1 MIEIITASG
10 VSLDIDPSYEFEIE
24 MENPMLDDTHIP
36 IAYSTSIAFLPTAKN
51 KSVFGYL
58 AAMYREPDVK
68 QLSVSI
74 LAGGIP
80 LFWGR
85 LEYDSMEDGKLNYTF
100 AGRDLEDEWS
110 GYIHKLTHLSRMEIN
125 RGNSYL
131 TQFDKHLKFIRDGN
145 AAFIKDFEIPMIV
158 GEENIADVE
167 YTKNDIGAEKV
178 EYIVKYH
185 NYYWAPMM
193 SVVTPAVKVAS
204 ILAEAF
210 KNVSISDNISTLY
223 EALAILGL
231 HRSKQLC
238 ALYGLQQTDDHKL
251 LLDVA
256 DMLPECTVL
265 DLVTNITR
273 LFCASI
279 FREGQSFALKTNREV
294 LADNTIIDWTD
305 KVSDEYSLSQEE
317 ESSYSFG
324 YSNDDSKNT
333 YTTESESSGTVS
345 GSIVDVGTML
355 EVIQTIENSSDYVAV
370 RNLATGDMYSGK
382 KMTVTTA
389 TNSQYTLPYM
399 DMLLHKLH
407 KVASDDEKGNSFD
420 NSVDFKCVR
429 CIPVT
434 SVYDSNPSITLHQ
447 VCPIIK
453 FPAAEDERSSDI
465 WIGTLINNQ
474 LVDKGVYFE
483 RPTSTIH
490 SNTGELA
497 NSNLSLDPNVLYR
510 RYHRPFAEWIS
521 HNRRVIT
528 TSVNLSLL
536 EISTL
541 RLYHKV
547 MLHNQTFLIKKITH
561 TFSSNTNNI
570 ETQVELIEAPI
581 TISEEEKN
589 LIYIEYSG
597 DPENMHYKAV
607 AQNKVSSKVIVTVE
621 VYDMDS
627 ATQSSQI
634 ELIIPI
640 NGLTSD
646 TKTGIPFNII
656 NITPKEDSLQIYANG
671 GLKQV

>member
-1 MIEIITASG
+1 MIEIITTSG

-74 LAGGIP
+74 HAGGIP

-85 LEYDSMEDGKLNYTF
+85 LEYESMEDGKLNYTF

-110 GYIHKLTHLSRMEIN
+110 GYIHKLTHLSKMEIN

-131 TQFDKHLKFIRDGN
+131 IQFDMYLKSIRDGN
-145 AAFIKDFEIPMIV
+145 ATNIKDFEIPMIV
-158 GEENIADVE
+158 GEENITDVE
-167 YTKNDIGAEKV
+167 YTNNDIGAEKV

-238 ALYGLQQTDDHKL
+238 ALYGLQQTDNYNL

-256 DMLPECTVL
+256 DMLPDCTVL
-265 DLVTNITR
+265 DLVTNIAR

-279 FREGQSFALKTNREV
+279 FRDGQSFVLKTNREV
-294 LADNTIIDWTD
+294 LVDSTVTDWTD
-305 KVSDEYSLSQEE
+305 KVSDEYSLSREE
-317 ESSYSFG
+317 EASYSFG
-324 YSNDDSKNT
+324 FSNDDSENT
-333 YTTESESSGTVS
+333 YTTESESSGTTG

-355 EVIQTIENSSDYVAV
+355 DVIQTIKNSSDYVAV

-407 KVASDDEKGNSFD
+407 KVSSDDDKENSFD

-434 SVYDSNPSITLHQ
+434 SVHDLGPTITLHQ
-447 VCPIIK
+447 MCPIIK
-453 FPAAEDERSSDI
+453 FPAAEDERSSDV
-465 WIGTLINNQ
+465 WIGALINNQ
-474 LVDKGVYFE
+474 LVNKGVYFE
-483 RPTSTIH
+483 RPSSTIH
-490 SNTGELA
+490 SNTGEWV
-497 NSNLSLDPNVLYR
+497 NSNLSLDPAVLYR
-510 RYHRPFAEWIS
+510 RFHRPFAEWLS
-521 HNRRVIT
+521 ENRRVIT
-528 TSVNLSLL
+528 TDVFLSLQ
-536 EISTL
+536 EIADL
-541 RLYHKV
+541 RLYRKIILYGQV
-547 MLHNQTFLIKKITH
+547 FFIKKITH
-561 TFSSNTNNI
+561 TFIANI
-570 ETQVELIEAPI
+570 DDIATRVELIEAPM
-581 TISEEEKN
+581 TISEEDYN
-589 LIYIEYSG
+589 IINVEYWG
-597 DPENMHYKAV
+597 DYESMSFKAV
-607 AQNKVSSKVIVTVE
+607 SKYKVTSEVVVSVE
-621 VYDMDS
+621 VYDYNSD
-627 ATQSSQI
+627 TLQSTVT
-634 ELIIPI
+634 LTIPI
-640 NGLTSD
+640 NSTQSE
-646 TKTGIPFNII
+646 TKTGVPFA
-656 NITPKEDSLQIYANG
+656 ITNLSPREDSSQVYAQG
-671 GLKQV
+671 SLKRV

>member
-1 MIEIITASG
+1 MIEIITTSG

-74 LAGGIP
+74 HAGGIP

-85 LEYDSMEDGKLNYTF
+85 LEYESMEDGKLNYTF

-110 GYIHKLTHLSRMEIN
+110 GYIHKLTHLSKMEIN

-131 TQFDKHLKFIRDGN
+131 IQFDKYLKSIRDGN
-145 AAFIKDFEIPMIV
+145 ATNIKDFEIPMIV
-158 GEENIADVE
+158 GEENITDVE
-167 YTKNDIGAEKV
+167 YTNNDIGAEKV

-238 ALYGLQQTDDHKL
+238 ALYGLQQTDNYKL

-256 DMLPECTVL
+256 DMLPDCTVL
-265 DLVTNITR
+265 DLVTNIAR

-279 FREGQSFALKTNREV
+279 FRDGQSFVLKTNREV
-294 LADNTIIDWTD
+294 LVDSTVTDWTD
-305 KVSDEYSLSQEE
+305 KVSDEYSLSREE
-317 ESSYSFG
+317 EASYSFG
-324 YSNDDSKNT
+324 FSNDDSENT
-333 YTTESESSGTVS
+333 YTTESESSGTTG

-355 EVIQTIENSSDYVAV
+355 DVIQTIKNSSDYVAV

-407 KVASDDEKGNSFD
+407 KVSSDDDKENSFD

-434 SVYDSNPSITLHQ
+434 SVHDLGPTITLHQ
-447 VCPIIK
+447 MCPIIK
-453 FPAAEDERSSDI
+453 FPAAEDERSSDV
-465 WIGTLINNQ
+465 WIGALINNQ
-474 LVDKGVYFE
+474 LVNKGVYFE
-483 RPTSTIH
+483 RPSSTIH
-490 SNTGELA
+490 SNTGEWV
-497 NSNLSLDPNVLYR
+497 NSNLSLDPAVLYR
-510 RYHRPFAEWIS
+510 RFHRPFAEWLS
-521 HNRRVIT
+521 ENRRVIT
-528 TSVNLSLL
+528 TDVFLSLQ
-536 EISTL
+536 EIADL
-541 RLYHKV
+541 RLYRKIILYGQV
-547 MLHNQTFLIKKITH
+547 FFIKKITH
-561 TFSSNTNNI
+561 TFIANI
-570 ETQVELIEAPI
+570 DDIATRVELIEAPM
-581 TISEEEKN
+581 TISEEDYN
-589 LIYIEYSG
+589 IINVEYWG
-597 DPENMHYKAV
+597 DYESMSFKAV
-607 AQNKVSSKVIVTVE
+607 SKYKVTSEVVVSVE
-621 VYDMDS
+621 VYDYNSD
-627 ATQSSQI
+627 TLQSTVT
-634 ELIIPI
+634 LTIPI
-640 NGLTSD
+640 NSTQSE
-646 TKTGIPFNII
+646 TKTGVPFA
-656 NITPKEDSLQIYANG
+656 ITNLSPREDSSQVYAQG
-671 GLKQV
+671 SLKRV

>member
-1 MIEIITASG
+1 MIEIITTSG

-74 LAGGIP
+74 HAGGIP

-85 LEYDSMEDGKLNYTF
+85 LEYESMEDGKLNYTF

-110 GYIHKLTHLSRMEIN
+110 GYIHKLTHLSKMEIN

-131 TQFDKHLKFIRDGN
+131 IQFDKYLKSIRDGSATN
-145 AAFIKDFEIPMIV
+145 IKDFEIPMIV
-158 GEENIADVE
+158 GEENITDVE
-167 YTKNDIGAEKV
+167 YTNNDIGAEKV

-238 ALYGLQQTDDHKL
+238 ALYGLQQTDNYNL

-256 DMLPECTVL
+256 DMLPDCTVL
-265 DLVTNITR
+265 DLVTNIAR

-279 FREGQSFALKTNREV
+279 FRDGQSFVLKTNREV
-294 LADNTIIDWTD
+294 LVDSTVTDWTD
-305 KVSDEYSLSQEE
+305 KVSDEYSLSREE
-317 ESSYSFG
+317 EASYSFG
-324 YSNDDSKNT
+324 FSNDDSENT
-333 YTTESESSGTVS
+333 YTTESESSGTTG

-355 EVIQTIENSSDYVAV
+355 DVIQTIKNSSDYVAV

-407 KVASDDEKGNSFD
+407 KVSSDDDKENSFD

-434 SVYDSNPSITLHQ
+434 SVHDLGPTITLHQ
-447 VCPIIK
+447 MCPIIK
-453 FPAAEDERSSDI
+453 FPAAEDERSSDV
-465 WIGTLINNQ
+465 WIGALINNQ
-474 LVDKGVYFE
+474 LVNKGVYFE
-483 RPTSTIH
+483 RPSSTIH
-490 SNTGELA
+490 SNTGEWV
-497 NSNLSLDPNVLYR
+497 NSNLSLDPAVLYR
-510 RYHRPFAEWIS
+510 RFHRPFAEWLS
-521 HNRRVIT
+521 ENRRVIT
-528 TSVNLSLL
+528 TDVFLSLQ
-536 EISTL
+536 EIADL
-541 RLYHKV
+541 RLYRKIILYGQV
-547 MLHNQTFLIKKITH
+547 FFIKKITH
-561 TFSSNTNNI
+561 TFIANI
-570 ETQVELIEAPI
+570 DDIATRVELIEAPM
-581 TISEEEKN
+581 TISEEDYN
-589 LIYIEYSG
+589 IINVEYWG
-597 DPENMHYKAV
+597 DYESMSFKAV
-607 AQNKVSSKVIVTVE
+607 SKYKVTSEVVVSVE
-621 VYDMDS
+621 VYDYNSD
-627 ATQSSQI
+627 TLQSTVT
-634 ELIIPI
+634 LTIPI
-640 NGLTSD
+640 NSTQSE
-646 TKTGIPFNII
+646 TKTGVPFA
-656 NITPKEDSLQIYANG
+656 ITNLSPREDSSQVYAQG
-671 GLKQV
+671 SLKRV

>member
-1 MIEIITASG
+1 MIEIITTSG

-74 LAGGIP
+74 HAGGIP

-85 LEYDSMEDGKLNYTF
+85 LEYESMEDGKLNYTF

-110 GYIHKLTHLSRMEIN
+110 GYIHKLTHLSKMEIN

-131 TQFDKHLKFIRDGN
+131 IQFDKYLKSIRDGN
-145 AAFIKDFEIPMIV
+145 ATIIKDFEIPMIV
-158 GEENIADVE
+158 GEENISDVE

-238 ALYGLQQTDDHKL
+238 AFYGLQQTDNYKL

-256 DMLPECTVL
+256 DMLPDCTVL
-265 DLVTNITR
+265 DLVTNIAR

-279 FREGQSFALKTNREV
+279 FRDGQSFVLKTNREV
-294 LADNTIIDWTD
+294 LVDSTVTDWTD
-305 KVSDEYSLSQEE
+305 KVSDEYSLSREE
-317 ESSYSFG
+317 EASYSFG
-324 YSNDDSKNT
+324 FSNDDSENT
-333 YTTESESSGTVS
+333 YTTEKESSGTTA
-345 GSIVDVGTML
+345 GSIVDVETML
-355 EVIQTIENSSDYVAV
+355 DVIQTIKESSDYVAV

-389 TNSQYTLPYM
+389 INSQYTLPYM

-407 KVASDDEKGNSFD
+407 KVSSDDDKENSFD

-434 SVYDSNPSITLHQ
+434 SVYDSNPTITLHQ
-447 VCPIIK
+447 MCPIVK
-453 FPAAEDERSSDI
+453 FPAAEDERSSDV
-465 WIGTLINNQ
+465 WIGVLINNQ
-474 LVDKGVYFE
+474 LVNKGVYFE
-483 RPTSTIH
+483 RPSSTIH
-490 SNTGELA
+490 SNIGEWA
-497 NSNLSLDPNVLYR
+497 NSNLSIDPAVLYR
-510 RYHRPFAEWIS
+510 SFHRHFAEWLAE
-521 HNRRVIT
+521 NRRVIT
-528 TSVNLSLL
+528 MDVFLSLQ
-536 EISTL
+536 EIADL
-541 RLYHKV
+541 RLYRKIMV
-547 MLHNQTFLIKKITH
+547 YGQVFFIKKITH
-561 TFSSNTNNI
+561 TFIANI
-570 ETQVELIEAPI
+570 DHIATRVELIEAPM
-581 TISEEEKN
+581 TISEDDKN
-589 LIYIEYSG
+589 IVNIEYWG
-597 DPENMHYKAV
+597 DYEDMKFKAV
-607 AQNKVSSKVIVTVE
+607 SKDKVTSEVVVTVE
-621 VYDMDS
+621 VYDQSSDTGQS
-627 ATQSSQI
+627 AVTLTIPLNSTQS
-634 ELIIPI
+634 E
-640 NGLTSD
+640 
-646 TKTGIPFNII
+646 TKTGIPFAITNIS
-656 NITPKEDSLQIYANG
+656 PREDSSQIYVQG
-671 GLKQV
+671 GLKRV

>member
-85 LEYDSMEDGKLNYTF
+85 LEYDSVEDGKLNYTF

-125 RGNSYL
+125 RGNSYIQ
-131 TQFDKHLKFIRDGN
+131 QFDQHLRYIQDGK
-145 AAFIKDFEIPMIV
+145 AEFIKDFEIPMIV
-158 GEENIADVE
+158 GEENITDVE

-204 ILAEAF
+204 ILSEAF
-210 KNVSISDNISTLY
+210 KNVSISENISTLY
-223 EALAILGL
+223 GAIAILGL

-305 KVSDEYSLSQEE
+305 KVSDEYSLSREE

-407 KVASDDEKGNSFD
+407 KVASDDEKENSFD

-434 SVYDSNPSITLHQ
+434 SVYDLSPSITLHQ

-581 TISEEEKN
+581 TITEEEKN

-627 ATQSSQI
+627 ATSSSKI

-656 NITPKEDSLQIYANG
+656 NITPEEDSLQIYANG

>member
-1 MIEIITASG
+1 MIEIITTSG

-74 LAGGIP
+74 HAGGIP

-85 LEYDSMEDGKLNYTF
+85 LEYESMEDGKLNYTF

-110 GYIHKLTHLSRMEIN
+110 GYIHKLTHLSKMEIN

-131 TQFDKHLKFIRDGN
+131 IQFDKYLKSIRDGN
-145 AAFIKDFEIPMIV
+145 ATNIKDFEIPMIV
-158 GEENIADVE
+158 GEENITDVE
-167 YTKNDIGAEKV
+167 YTNNDIGAEKV

-238 ALYGLQQTDDHKL
+238 ALYGLQQTDNYNL

-256 DMLPECTVL
+256 DMLPDCTVL
-265 DLVTNITR
+265 DLVTNIAR

-279 FREGQSFALKTNREV
+279 FRDGQSFVLKTNREV
-294 LADNTIIDWTD
+294 LVDSTVTDWTD
-305 KVSDEYSLSQEE
+305 KVSDEYSLSREE
-317 ESSYSFG
+317 EASYSFG
-324 YSNDDSKNT
+324 FSNDDSENT
-333 YTTESESSGTVS
+333 YTTESESSGTTG

-355 EVIQTIENSSDYVAV
+355 DVIQTIKNSSDYVAV

-407 KVASDDEKGNSFD
+407 KVSSDDDKENSFD

-434 SVYDSNPSITLHQ
+434 SVHDLGPTITLHQ
-447 VCPIIK
+447 MCPIIK
-453 FPAAEDERSSDI
+453 FPAAEDERSSDV
-465 WIGTLINNQ
+465 WIGALINNQ
-474 LVDKGVYFE
+474 LVNKGVYFE
-483 RPTSTIH
+483 RPSSTIH
-490 SNTGELA
+490 SNTGEWV
-497 NSNLSLDPNVLYR
+497 NSNLSLDPAVLYR
-510 RYHRPFAEWIS
+510 RFHRPFAEWLS
-521 HNRRVIT
+521 ENRRVIT
-528 TSVNLSLL
+528 TDVFLSLQ
-536 EISTL
+536 EIADL
-541 RLYHKV
+541 RLYRKIILYGQV
-547 MLHNQTFLIKKITH
+547 FFIKKITH
-561 TFSSNTNNI
+561 TFIANI
-570 ETQVELIEAPI
+570 DDIATRVELIEAPM
-581 TISEEEKN
+581 TISEEDYN
-589 LIYIEYSG
+589 IINVEYWG
-597 DPENMHYKAV
+597 DYESMSFKAV
-607 AQNKVSSKVIVTVE
+607 SKYKVTSEVVVSVE
-621 VYDMDS
+621 VYDYNSD
-627 ATQSSQI
+627 TLQSTVT
-634 ELIIPI
+634 LTIPI
-640 NGLTSD
+640 NSTQSE
-646 TKTGIPFNII
+646 TKTGVPFA
-656 NITPKEDSLQIYANG
+656 ITNLSPREDSSQVYAQG
-671 GLKQV
+671 SLKRV

>member
-1 MIEIITASG
+1 MIEIITTSG

-74 LAGGIP
+74 HAGGIP

-85 LEYDSMEDGKLNYTF
+85 LEYESMEDGKLNYTF

-110 GYIHKLTHLSRMEIN
+110 GYIHKLTHLSKMEIN

-131 TQFDKHLKFIRDGN
+131 IQFDKYLKSIRDGN
-145 AAFIKDFEIPMIV
+145 ATNIKDFEIPMIV
-158 GEENIADVE
+158 GEENITDVE
-167 YTKNDIGAEKV
+167 YTNNDIGAEKV

-238 ALYGLQQTDDHKL
+238 ALYGLQQTDNYNL

-256 DMLPECTVL
+256 DMLPDCTVL
-265 DLVTNITR
+265 DLVTNIAR

-279 FREGQSFALKTNREV
+279 FRDGQSFVLKTNREV
-294 LADNTIIDWTD
+294 LVDSTVTDWTD
-305 KVSDEYSLSQEE
+305 KVSDEYSLSREE
-317 ESSYSFG
+317 EASYSFG
-324 YSNDDSKNT
+324 FLNDDSENT
-333 YTTESESSGTVS
+333 YTTESESSGTTG

-355 EVIQTIENSSDYVAV
+355 DVIQTIKNSSDYVAV

-407 KVASDDEKGNSFD
+407 KVSSDDDKENSFD

-434 SVYDSNPSITLHQ
+434 SVHDLGPTITLHQ
-447 VCPIIK
+447 MCPIIK
-453 FPAAEDERSSDI
+453 FPAAEDERSSDV
-465 WIGTLINNQ
+465 WIGALINNQ
-474 LVDKGVYFE
+474 LVNKGVYFE
-483 RPTSTIH
+483 RPSSTIH
-490 SNTGELA
+490 SNTGEWV
-497 NSNLSLDPNVLYR
+497 NSNLSLDPAVLYR
-510 RYHRPFAEWIS
+510 RFHRPFAEWLS
-521 HNRRVIT
+521 ENRRVIT
-528 TSVNLSLL
+528 TDVFLSLQ
-536 EISTL
+536 EIADL
-541 RLYHKV
+541 RLYRKIILYGQV
-547 MLHNQTFLIKKITH
+547 FFIKKITH
-561 TFSSNTNNI
+561 TFIANI
-570 ETQVELIEAPI
+570 DDIATRVELIEAPM
-581 TISEEEKN
+581 TISEEDYN
-589 LIYIEYSG
+589 IINVEYWG
-597 DPENMHYKAV
+597 DYESMSFKAV
-607 AQNKVSSKVIVTVE
+607 SKYKVTSEVVVSVE
-621 VYDMDS
+621 VYDYNSD
-627 ATQSSQI
+627 TLQSTVT
-634 ELIIPI
+634 LTIPI
-640 NGLTSD
+640 NSTQSE
-646 TKTGIPFNII
+646 TKTGVPFA
-656 NITPKEDSLQIYANG
+656 ITNLSPREDSSQVYAQG
-671 GLKQV
+671 SLKRV

>member
-1 MIEIITASG
+1 MIEIITTSG

-74 LAGGIP
+74 HAGGIP

-85 LEYDSMEDGKLNYTF
+85 LEYESMEDGKLNYTF

-125 RGNSYL
+125 RGNSHL
-131 TQFDKHLKFIRDGN
+131 IQFDGYLKSIRDGDT
-145 AAFIKDFEIPMIV
+145 AFIKDFEIPMIV
-158 GEENIADVE
+158 GEENITDVE
-167 YTKNDIGAEKV
+167 YTKNDIGAEQV
-178 EYIVKYH
+178 GYIVKYH

-238 ALYGLQQTDDHKL
+238 ALYGLQQTDNYNL

-256 DMLPECTVL
+256 DMLPDCTVL
-265 DLVTNITR
+265 DLVTNIAR

-279 FREGQSFALKTNREV
+279 FRDGQSFVLKTNREV
-294 LADNTIIDWTD
+294 LADSTVTDWTD
-305 KVSDEYSLSQEE
+305 KVSDEYSLSREE
-317 ESSYSFG
+317 EASYSFG
-324 YSNDDSKNT
+324 FSNDDSENT
-333 YTTESESSGTVS
+333 YTTESESSGTTG

-355 EVIQTIENSSDYVAV
+355 DVIQTIKNSSDYVAV

-407 KVASDDEKGNSFD
+407 KVSSDDDKENSFD

-434 SVYDSNPSITLHQ
+434 SVHDLGPTITLHQ
-447 VCPIIK
+447 MCPIIK
-453 FPAAEDERSSDI
+453 FPAAEDERSSDV
-465 WIGTLINNQ
+465 WIGALINNQ
-474 LVDKGVYFE
+474 LVNKGVYFE

-490 SNTGELA
+490 SNTGEWA
-497 NSNLSLDPNVLYR
+497 NSNLSLDPAVLYR
-510 RYHRPFAEWIS
+510 RYHRPFAEWLS
-521 HNRRVIT
+521 ENRRVIT
-528 TSVNLSLL
+528 TDVFLSLQ
-536 EISTL
+536 EIADL
-541 RLYHKV
+541 RLYRKI
-547 MLHNQTFLIKKITH
+547 MLYGQVFFIKKITH
-561 TFSSNTNNI
+561 TFIANI
-570 ETQVELIEAPI
+570 ENITTRVELIEAPM
-581 TISEEEKN
+581 TISEDDKN
-589 LIYIEYSG
+589 IIYVEYWG
-597 DPENMHYKAV
+597 DYEVMYFKAV
-607 AQNKVSSKVIVTVE
+607 SKYKVTSEIVVTVE
-621 VYDMDS
+621 VYDQSSDTLQS
-627 ATQSSQI
+627 AVTLTIPLNSTQSETKTGVPFAITNISPREDSSQI
-634 ELIIPI
+634 
-640 NGLTSD
+640 
-646 TKTGIPFNII
+646 
-656 NITPKEDSLQIYANG
+656 YAQG
-671 GLKQV
+671 GLKRV

>member
-85 LEYDSMEDGKLNYTF
+85 LEYDSVEDGKLNYTF
-100 AGRDLEDEWS
+100 AGRDLEDEWG
-110 GYIHKLTHLSRMEIN
+110 GYIHKLTHLSRIEVN
-125 RGNSYL
+125 RGNSYIQ
-131 TQFDKHLKFIRDGN
+131 QFDQHLRYIQDGK
-145 AAFIKDFEIPMIV
+145 AEFIKDFEIPMIV
-158 GEENIADVE
+158 GEENITDVE
-167 YTKNDIGAEKV
+167 YTKNDIEAEKV

-204 ILAEAF
+204 ILSEAF
-210 KNVSISDNISTLY
+210 KNVSISENISTLY
-223 EALAILGL
+223 GAIAILGL

-265 DLVTNITR
+265 DLATNITR

-305 KVSDEYSLSQEE
+305 KVSDEYSLSREE

-407 KVASDDEKGNSFD
+407 KVASDDEKENSFD

-429 CIPVT
+429 CIPAT
-434 SVYDSNPSITLHQ
+434 SVYDLSPSITLHQ

-528 TSVNLSLL
+528 TCVNLSLL

-581 TISEEEKN
+581 TITEEEKN

-627 ATQSSQI
+627 ATSSSKI

-640 NGLTSD
+640 NELTSD

-656 NITPKEDSLQIYANG
+656 NITPEEDSLQIYANG

>member
-1 MIEIITASG
+1 MIEIITTSG

-74 LAGGIP
+74 HAGGIP

-85 LEYDSMEDGKLNYTF
+85 LEYESMEDGKLNYTF

-110 GYIHKLTHLSRMEIN
+110 GYIHKLTHLSKMEIN

-131 TQFDKHLKFIRDGN
+131 IQFDKYLKSIRDGN
-145 AAFIKDFEIPMIV
+145 ATNIKDFEIPMIV
-158 GEENIADVE
+158 GEENITDVE
-167 YTKNDIGAEKV
+167 YTNNDIGAEKV

-238 ALYGLQQTDDHKL
+238 ALYGLQQTDNYNL

-256 DMLPECTVL
+256 DMLPDCTVL
-265 DLVTNITR
+265 DLVTNIAR

-279 FREGQSFALKTNREV
+279 FRDGQSFVLKTNREV
-294 LADNTIIDWTD
+294 LVDSTVTDWTD
-305 KVSDEYSLSQEE
+305 KVSDEYSLSREE
-317 ESSYSFG
+317 EASYSFG
-324 YSNDDSKNT
+324 FSNDDSENT
-333 YTTESESSGTVS
+333 YTTESESSGTTG
-345 GSIVDVGTML
+345 GSIVDVGTMFD
-355 EVIQTIENSSDYVAV
+355 VIETIKDSSDYVAV

-407 KVASDDEKGNSFD
+407 KVSSDDDKENSFD

-434 SVYDSNPSITLHQ
+434 SVHDLGPTITLHQ
-447 VCPIIK
+447 MCPIIK
-453 FPAAEDERSSDI
+453 FPAAEDERSSDV
-465 WIGTLINNQ
+465 WIGALINNQ
-474 LVDKGVYFE
+474 LVNKGVYFE
-483 RPTSTIH
+483 RPSSTIH
-490 SNTGELA
+490 SNTGEWV
-497 NSNLSLDPNVLYR
+497 NSNLSLDPAVLYR
-510 RYHRPFAEWIS
+510 RFHRPFAEWLS
-521 HNRRVIT
+521 ENRRVIT
-528 TSVNLSLL
+528 TDVFLSLQ
-536 EISTL
+536 EIADL
-541 RLYHKV
+541 RLYRKIILYGQV
-547 MLHNQTFLIKKITH
+547 FFIKKITH
-561 TFSSNTNNI
+561 TFIANI
-570 ETQVELIEAPI
+570 DNIATRVELIEAPM
-581 TISEEEKN
+581 TISEEDYN
-589 LIYIEYSG
+589 IINVEYWG
-597 DPENMHYKAV
+597 DYESMSFKAV
-607 AQNKVSSKVIVTVE
+607 SKYKVTSEVVVSVE
-621 VYDMDS
+621 VYDYNSD
-627 ATQSSQI
+627 TLQSTVT
-634 ELIIPI
+634 LTIPI
-640 NGLTSD
+640 NSTQSE
-646 TKTGIPFNII
+646 TKTGVPFA
-656 NITPKEDSLQIYANG
+656 ITNLSPREDSSQVYAQG
-671 GLKQV
+671 SLKRV

>member
-1 MIEIITASG
+1 MIEIITTSG

-74 LAGGIP
+74 HAGGIP

-85 LEYDSMEDGKLNYTF
+85 LEYESMEDGKLNYTF

-110 GYIHKLTHLSRMEIN
+110 GYIHKLTHLSKMEIN

-131 TQFDKHLKFIRDGN
+131 IQFDKYLKSIRDGN
-145 AAFIKDFEIPMIV
+145 AKNIKDFEIPMIV
-158 GEENIADVE
+158 GEENITDVE
-167 YTKNDIGAEKV
+167 YTNNDIGAEKV

-238 ALYGLQQTDDHKL
+238 ALYGLQQTDNYNL

-256 DMLPECTVL
+256 DMLPDCTVL
-265 DLVTNITR
+265 DLVTNIAR

-279 FREGQSFALKTNREV
+279 FRDGQSFVLKTNREV
-294 LADNTIIDWTD
+294 LVDSTVTDWTD
-305 KVSDEYSLSQEE
+305 KVSDEYSLSREE
-317 ESSYSFG
+317 EASYSFG
-324 YSNDDSKNT
+324 FSNDDSENT
-333 YTTESESSGTVS
+333 YTTESESSGTTG

-355 EVIQTIENSSDYVAV
+355 DVIQTIKNSSDYVAV

-407 KVASDDEKGNSFD
+407 KVSSDDDKENSFD

-434 SVYDSNPSITLHQ
+434 SVHDLGPTITLHQ
-447 VCPIIK
+447 MCPIIK
-453 FPAAEDERSSDI
+453 FPAAEDERSSDV
-465 WIGTLINNQ
+465 WIGALINNQ
-474 LVDKGVYFE
+474 LVNKGVYFE
-483 RPTSTIH
+483 RPSSTIH
-490 SNTGELA
+490 SNTGEWV
-497 NSNLSLDPNVLYR
+497 NSNLSLDPAVLYR
-510 RYHRPFAEWIS
+510 RFHRPFAEWLS
-521 HNRRVIT
+521 ENRRVIT
-528 TSVNLSLL
+528 TDVFLSLQ
-536 EISTL
+536 EIADL
-541 RLYHKV
+541 RLYRKIILYGQV
-547 MLHNQTFLIKKITH
+547 FFIKKITH
-561 TFSSNTNNI
+561 TFIANI
-570 ETQVELIEAPI
+570 DDIATRVELIEAPM
-581 TISEEEKN
+581 TISEEDYN
-589 LIYIEYSG
+589 IINVEYWG
-597 DPENMHYKAV
+597 DYESMSFKAV
-607 AQNKVSSKVIVTVE
+607 SKYKVTSEVVVSVE
-621 VYDMDS
+621 VYDYNSD
-627 ATQSSQI
+627 TLQSTVT
-634 ELIIPI
+634 LTIPI
-640 NGLTSD
+640 NSTQSE
-646 TKTGIPFNII
+646 TKTGVPFA
-656 NITPKEDSLQIYANG
+656 ITNLSPREDSSQVYAQG
-671 GLKQV
+671 SLKRV

>member
-74 LAGGIP
+74 HAGGIP

-85 LEYDSMEDGKLNYTF
+85 LEYDSVEDGKLNYTF

-125 RGNSYL
+125 RGNSYIQ
-131 TQFDKHLKFIRDGN
+131 QFDQHLRYIQGGK
-145 AAFIKDFEIPMIV
+145 AEFIKDFEIPMIV
-158 GEENIADVE
+158 GKENITDVE

-204 ILAEAF
+204 ILAKAF
-210 KNVSISDNISTLY
+210 KNVSISENISTLY
-223 EALAILGL
+223 GAIAILGL

-238 ALYGLQQTDDHKL
+238 ALYGFQQTDDHKL

-265 DLVTNITR
+265 DLVTNIAR

-305 KVSDEYSLSQEE
+305 KVSDEYSLSREE

-324 YSNDDSKNT
+324 YSNDDSENT

-407 KVASDDEKGNSFD
+407 KVASDDEKENSFD

-434 SVYDSNPSITLHQ
+434 SVYDLSPSITLHQ

-510 RYHRPFAEWIS
+510 KYHRPFAEWIS

-528 TSVNLSLL
+528 TSVKLSLL

-581 TISEEEKN
+581 TITEEEKN

-627 ATQSSQI
+627 ATSSSKI

-656 NITPKEDSLQIYANG
+656 NITPEEDSLQIYANG

>member
-74 LAGGIP
+74 HAGGIP

-85 LEYDSMEDGKLNYTF
+85 LEYDSVEDGKLNYTF
-100 AGRDLEDEWS
+100 AGRDLEDEWG
-110 GYIHKLTHLSRMEIN
+110 GYIHKLTHLSRIEVN
-125 RGNSYL
+125 RGNSYIL
-131 TQFDKHLKFIRDGN
+131 QIDQHLKSIRDGN

-158 GEENIADVE
+158 GEENITDVE

-178 EYIVKYH
+178 AFNVKYH
-185 NYYWAPMM
+185 NYYWAPVV
-193 SVVTPAVKVAS
+193 SIVTPAVKVAS
-204 ILAEAF
+204 ILSEAF
-210 KNVSISDNISTLY
+210 KNVSISENISTLY
-223 EALAILGL
+223 GAVAILGL

-238 ALYGLQQTDDHKL
+238 ALYGFQQTENYKL

-265 DLVTNITR
+265 DLVTNIAR

-305 KVSDEYSLSQEE
+305 KVSDEYSLSREE

-324 YSNDDSKNT
+324 YSNDDSENT
-333 YTTESESSGTVS
+333 YTTESESSGTDS

-355 EVIQTIENSSDYVAV
+355 DVIQTIENSSDYVAV

-407 KVASDDEKGNSFD
+407 KVASDDEKENSFD

-434 SVYDSNPSITLHQ
+434 SVYDLSPSITLHQ

-465 WIGTLINNQ
+465 WIGALINNQ

-490 SNTGELA
+490 SNTGEWA
-497 NSNLSLDPNVLYR
+497 NSNLSLDPAVLYR
-510 RYHRPFAEWIS
+510 RYHRPFAEWLS
-521 HNRRVIT
+521 ENRRVIT
-528 TSVNLSLL
+528 TDVFLSLQ
-536 EISTL
+536 EIADL
-541 RLYHKV
+541 RLYRKI
-547 MLHNQTFLIKKITH
+547 MLYGQVFFIKKITH
-561 TFSSNTNNI
+561 TFIANI
-570 ETQVELIEAPI
+570 ENITTRVELIEAPM
-581 TISEEEKN
+581 TISEDDKN
-589 LIYIEYSG
+589 IIYVEYWG
-597 DPENMHYKAV
+597 DYEVMYFKAV
-607 AQNKVSSKVIVTVE
+607 SKYKVTSEIVVTVE
-621 VYDMDS
+621 VYDQSSDTLQS
-627 ATQSSQI
+627 AVTLTIPLNSTQSETKTGVPFAITNISPREDSSQI
-634 ELIIPI
+634 
-640 NGLTSD
+640 
-646 TKTGIPFNII
+646 
-656 NITPKEDSLQIYANG
+656 YAQG
-671 GLKQV
+671 GLKRV

>member
-85 LEYDSMEDGKLNYTF
+85 LEYDSVEDGKLNYTF

-125 RGNSYL
+125 RGNSYIQ
-131 TQFDKHLKFIRDGN
+131 QFDQHLRYIQDGK
-145 AAFIKDFEIPMIV
+145 AEFIKDFEIPMIV
-158 GEENIADVE
+158 GEENITDVE

-204 ILAEAF
+204 ILSEAF
-210 KNVSISDNISTLY
+210 KNVSISENIYTLY
-223 EALAILGL
+223 GAIAILGL

-305 KVSDEYSLSQEE
+305 KVSDEYSLSREE

-407 KVASDDEKGNSFD
+407 KVASDDEKENSFD

-434 SVYDSNPSITLHQ
+434 SVYDLSPSITLHQ

-581 TISEEEKN
+581 TITEEEKN

-627 ATQSSQI
+627 ATSSSKI

-656 NITPKEDSLQIYANG
+656 NITPEEDSMQIYANG